1 MERIIFE
8 FNWCDY
14 FTPCTYMDDRFVG
27 DFDCSI
33 CKHNCSMEIIEPI
46 KTFSEIGD
54 AAYIKRGYGCVNCS
68 FKKDK

>member
-14 FTPCTYMDDRFVG
+14 FTPCPHMNDIFVG

-33 CKHNCSMEIIEPI
+33 CKHNSSMEIIEPI

-54 AAYIKRGYGCVNCS
+54 AAYIKRGYGCVNCN
-68 FKKDK
+68 FNKEK